1 MFENEIKK
9 EYRNL
14 YLYAKELDERM
25 VKTKVALHTL
35 EKLGVNVDDMY
46 KELDELGM
54 DLYKIKNIINE
65 SYKK

>member
-54 DLYKIKNIINE
+54 DLYKIKKLINE
-65 SYKK
+65 KYKK